1 MTDPPVLDVQVIER
15 LATWGGQD
23 LVSKL
28 IDLFNQDAPAKLEA
42 ACVAMADG
50 DIREVERASHSLKSS
65 AANLGASRLHYLA
78 AEIEELAS
86 RGDPSSLEP
95 LVARL
100 ESTFA
105 EAVEALGKI
114 RAMGDPS

>member
-1 MTDPPVLDVQVIER
+1 MTEPPVLDVQVIER
-15 LATWGGQD
+15 LATWGGRD

-28 IDLFNQDAPAKLEA
+28 IDLFQEDAPAKLEVA
-42 ACVAMADG
+42 LTAMADG
-50 DIREVERASHSLKSS
+50 DVRGVERASHALKSS

-86 RGDPSSLEP
+86 RGDPASLDP

-100 ESTFA
+100 ESTFD
-105 EAVEALGKI
+105 EAVEALAEI
-114 RAMGDPS
+114 RATGDPT